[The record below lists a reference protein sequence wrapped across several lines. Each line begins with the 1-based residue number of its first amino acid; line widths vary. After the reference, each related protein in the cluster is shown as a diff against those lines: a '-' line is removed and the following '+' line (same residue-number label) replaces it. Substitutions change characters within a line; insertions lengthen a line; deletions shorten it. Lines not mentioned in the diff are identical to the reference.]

1 MKKVI
6 LLFDGTEIIMV
17 LVLFFACL
25 LKQNLII
32 PNLLWCD
39 KCLGMT
45 ALDESFC
52 SYLFEKRLTN
62 PCVPV

>member
-1 MKKVI
+1 
-6 LLFDGTEIIMV
+6 MV
-17 LVLFFACL
+17 LVILFARL

-32 PNLLWCD
+32 HNLLISCD

-52 SYLFEKRLTN
+52 SYLFEKHLTN